1 MERMRVRKDR
11 AVAEEVVA
19 TQVASSSTSR
29 RRSRTRARRDAMTA
43 YALLIPAALFYLAF
57 QFLPIIGAFVL
68 SLFSWNGI
76 NLSQATYVGFS
87 NFSQLVQDPYF
98 WQSLRNNVYVA
109 LAVLAFQC
117 VGSFLLA
124 GVIHA
129 GIRGARVFRVVFFA
143 PVVVSSVAVAM
154 MAIFV
159 FSPSIGLVNTFLR
172 GVGLGALA
180 QPWLGSPTWALPSVI
195 VTYLLQ
201 GFGFNV
207 VLFLSA
213 LQQVPPEICEAAL
226 IDGASQRS
234 VLWQVVL
241 PMIRPVASVI
251 VLLSVISA
259 FRIFDTVYILTS
271 GGPFHASDV
280 LVTYLFDQAFN
291 GNMVGYGDAVGVT
304 LFLII
309 FVLALIQ
316 LRLTRA
322 GESSL

>member
-1 MERMRVRKDR
+1 MPD
-11 AVAEEVVA
+11 EVVVPLVSP
-19 TQVASSSTSR
+19 TGRSQQR
-29 RRSRTRARRDAMTA
+29 RRNSARVRRDAMAA

-57 QFLPIIGAFVL
+57 QFLPILGAFVL
-68 SLFSWNGI
+68 SLFAWNGI
-76 NLSQATYVGFS
+76 NLSQASFIGLS
-87 NFSQLVQDPYF
+87 NFSQLIQDPFF
-98 WQSLRNNVYVA
+98 WQSLKNNVYVA
-109 LAVLAFQC
+109 LSVLVFQC
-117 VGSFLLA
+117 LGSFLIA
-124 GVIHA
+124 ATIHA
-129 GIRGARVFRVVFFA
+129 GIKGAKVFRVVFFA

-154 MAIFV
+154 MAIFI
-159 FSPSIGLVNTFLR
+159 FSPSIGLINVLLR
-172 GVGLGALA
+172 SIGLGALA

-207 VLFLSA
+207 ILFLSG

-241 PMIRPVASVI
+241 PVIRPVASVI

-271 GGPFHASDV
+271 GGPYHASDV